1 MSGYNIAI
9 VSTGLPFNG
18 NSLSTGS
25 LGGSETGIVYLAR
38 EFVKAGHTVSVFSSC
53 GPQAE
58 GVFDGVIYFD
68 ISKWEPLGTFLNL
81 DVLIVNR
88 ASQYLSQKCKAKAIY
103 FYCQDATPENDQVHN
118 QLWQTDRVVLLSPYH
133 REIWESVEPRYGN
146 HILEARNGVD
156 LELIDKARKSVR
168 RRSAV
173 DDSKVNF
180 IYASRPER
188 GLKPLLEMWPLILQR
203 IPHAFLTITTYNSQ
217 AIQVPENIQNIANWC
232 YQTASQYPDS
242 IKVLAKGLKKFDLYR
257 LYLGCKALLYPCSFP
272 EVSCGVGSTK
282 IRIPGGCVEFKD
294 VKAGDLVYG
303 FDEKTKL
310 ISLGKVKWS
319 RRTRKR
325 AEVWKLSYGWKG
337 GCQGAREDF
346 VRFTPDHKFLMLDG
360 TWTELKD
367 LKPGDRLQPFYR
379 HKSYGYAVTRRKNLS
394 VYEHRLVMEYLLG
407 RELASDDVVHHI
419 DGNKYNNKPD
429 NLQLVTP
436 SEHMKIHE
444 EQGRSS
450 RVRKYKEYL
459 RNLSPDQV
467 TSMRADR
474 SRAGKALWTG
484 MTSEERASFVSRRAS
499 GRDLDKVS
507 LSSRRSNLARW
518 GSSPWRDE
526 SRLRDLYLN
535 QGLSTVEIAS
545 LWGCADVTVSTW
557 LSRLGIPKRTRSE
570 AQFIKSENHQVI
582 SVVFDGYEDVYD
594 MEVEGTHNF
603 VANHIIAHNCISAI
617 EAMATD
623 TLVITT
629 ENYALVDT
637 VAQDNG
643 VLIPGRP
650 QEEEYRTRFLS
661 AVEKSVR
668 TLEYQPRI
676 TRARAKIEGS
686 YSWKSAAKIWLDD
699 FNQLFQNRVT
709 NKASGIVQ
717 TLYKNEDLVATRE
730 MTSQLKMGD
739 QEQWAQ
745 IVLDRAIIADK
756 LLINSP
762 HHFPGKTSKGMA
774 IRSVV
779 SSFLSQ
785 HPEADTL
792 LDLETGIG
800 DTAAFLTKAFPQLS
814 VTGLSI
820 HAAHLQDAERTYFN
834 DKDSPLLADDQARL
848 TFAQSSSQTSAD
860 IVLAEKVLEYELDLT
875 QCVKNIE
882 DRVKNGGLCV
892 VITREGPWSSDL
904 EQLDVG
910 YKSGRLHN
918 FDGQDLTELLGHKQ
932 GFGSQCV
939 VACHNNRGEVLSYWI
954 SYWVKSAN
962 STVGEIDYSRKA
974 LTTRPYQG
982 ISLCMIVRDNEDHI
996 SQCLKSVLDV
1006 VDEFVIVNTGSTDTT
1021 MDIVR
1026 RLIPEER
1033 LVESS
1038 YAWDDD
1044 FSAARNYALSLC
1056 SQDWVLWLDSD
1067 EFLSGQKNLRKY
1079 LNSKIFPGFII
1090 HQHHLTMDTELSPD
1104 TPVRLFKRGGIQ
1116 WYGVVHEQ
1124 VEQEMDASVRPALLL
1139 KDVNVVHLGYAIE
1152 EVRRDKYFN
1161 RNMALMYKDRK
1172 QNPDRRLG
1180 KMLLARDYRNLVNYR
1195 LEGLLKTGGGVT
1207 PETILLMREV
1217 CSIHHNNFLD
1227 HKDPLYETSFKLY
1240 QEILRIMIELN
1251 IPIKEGI
1258 EGSGIKTV
1266 SFPYKDLEGQTRVR
1280 KVYFLTGDEYFAYCG
1295 RLLRESNS

>member
-133 REIWESVEPRYGN
+133 REIWESVEPRYGD

-156 LELIDKARKSVR
+156 LELIDKARKSVCK
-168 RRSAV
+168 RSAV

-203 IPHAFLTITTYNSQ
+203 IPKAFLTITTYNSQ

-282 IRIPGGCVEFKD
+282 VRIPGGCVEFKD

-367 LKPGDRLQPFYR
+367 LKPGDRLQPFY
-379 HKSYGYAVTRRKNLS
+379 Y
-394 VYEHRLVMEYLLG
+394 
-407 RELASDDVVHHI
+407 
-419 DGNKYNNKPD
+419 
-429 NLQLVTP
+429 
-436 SEHMKIHE
+436 
-444 EQGRSS
+444 
-450 RVRKYKEYL
+450 
-459 RNLSPDQV
+459 
-467 TSMRADR
+467 
-474 SRAGKALWTG
+474 
-484 MTSEERASFVSRRAS
+484 
-499 GRDLDKVS
+499 
-507 LSSRRSNLARW
+507 
-518 GSSPWRDE
+518 
-526 SRLRDLYLN
+526 
-535 QGLSTVEIAS
+535 
-545 LWGCADVTVSTW
+545 
-557 LSRLGIPKRTRSE
+557 
-570 AQFIKSENHQVI
+570 QVI

-709 NKASGIVQ
+709 NKASGIIQ

-1124 VEQEMDASVRPALLL
+1124 VEQEMDASVRPSLLL